1 MNRSLPVSEVLQS
14 VWFMK
19 VEYDKEKATKWLT
32 SNHYPVTGLK
42 SAGSYWEYNVHPLQL
57 FEKSTLRKQ
66 PVDGI
71 TFIYGKYR
79 QKKGKFKKEVKK
91 QKTQENWKNLFK
103 GLSLRETDP
112 LKDTKDIAPPHSIS
126 RSPPGLLDPPLPSR
140 NGTGLKIQSVRIP
153 KKWGIAKARDW
164 VDEHRYKASYY
175 GKSPFTETP
184 NYYRFRQSPAVKG
197 IYKTMLLPNKVQL
210 VSNR

>member
-1 MNRSLPVSEVLQS
+1 MNRSLPVAEVLQS
-14 VWFMK
+14 IWFMK
-19 VEYDKEKATKWLT
+19 IEYDKDKVLKWLN
-32 SNHYPVTGLK
+32 SNHYTPSALK

-79 QKKGKFKKEVKK
+79 QKKSIFKTGIKK
-91 QKTQENWKNLFK
+91 QKTQENWRSLFK
-103 GLSLRETDP
+103 GLSERSADP
-112 LKDTKDIAPPHSIS
+112 LKDFKDTAPPLS
-126 RSPPGLLDPPLPSR
+126 LSR
-140 NGTGLKIQSVRIP
+140 NGSGLKIQSVRIP
-153 KKWGIAKARDW
+153 KEWGIQKARDW

-184 NYYRFRQSPAVKG
+184 NYFRFRQSPPVKG
-197 IYKTMLLPNKVQL
+197 IYKTMLLPNKVQI
-210 VSNR
+210 VSKR